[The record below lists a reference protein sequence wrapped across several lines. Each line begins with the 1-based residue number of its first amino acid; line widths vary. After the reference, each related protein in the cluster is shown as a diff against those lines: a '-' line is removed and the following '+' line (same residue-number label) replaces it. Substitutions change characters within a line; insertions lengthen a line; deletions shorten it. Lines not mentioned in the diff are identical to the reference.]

1 MKVNLIG
8 MILNHAGR
16 QWFDGLVVDDD
27 GRSMPAADSLHA
39 LIMEYAKVV
48 NGGKSDLVVAS
59 AEMLTPP
66 STAELLEVINANP
79 RTEGQ
84 DTGARESLKWDWFAL
99 VEQLMTQLQITQ
111 DNQLAEVIGVGP
123 SQISNWRKS
132 RSDLGPVTK
141 LVILDKLRY
150 DFACYALSAV
160 RSGGRRKASSSDQLP
175 MTEAAGER

>member
-8 MILNHAGR
+8 MILNNVGR

-48 NGGKSDLVVAS
+48 NGEKSDLVVAS
-59 AEMLTPP
+59 AEVLTPP
-66 STAELLEVINANP
+66 STAEPLEVVDANP
-79 RTEGQ
+79 QTEDQ
-84 DTGARESLKWDWFAL
+84 AAGAPDSLQWDWFAL

-141 LVILDKLRY
+141 LVILDRLRY
-150 DFACYALSAV
+150 EFAGHALRALV
-160 RSGGRRKASSSDQLP
+160 PASNVKQSTQV
-175 MTEAAGER
+175 

>member
-8 MILNHAGR
+8 MILNNVGR

-48 NGGKSDLVVAS
+48 HGGSSDLVVAS
-59 AEMLTPP
+59 AEVLKT
-66 STAELLEVINANP
+66 STTSDHFEAVVHKP
-79 RTEGQ
+79 RTADE
-84 DTGARESLKWDWFAL
+84 DARTLDGAQWDWFAL
-99 VEQLMTQLQITQ
+99 VEQLMTQLLITQ
-111 DNQLAEVIGVGP
+111 DKQLAEVIGVVP
-123 SQISNWRKS
+123 SQITNWRKG

-150 DFACYALSAV
+150 DFAGHALRALVPISGV
-160 RSGGRRKASSSDQLP
+160 RP
-175 MTEAAGER
+175 AAQD

>member
-8 MILNHAGR
+8 MILNNVGR

-48 NGGKSDLVVAS
+48 NGGTSELVVAS
-59 AEMLTPP
+59 AEVLTPP
-66 STAELLEVINANP
+66 STAEPPEVVDANP
-79 RTEGQ
+79 RTEDQ
-84 DTGARESLKWDWFAL
+84 ASGAPDSRQWDWFAL
-99 VEQLMTQLQITQ
+99 VEQLMTQLRITQ

-150 DFACYALSAV
+150 EFAGHALRALVPISGV
-160 RSGGRRKASSSDQLP
+160 RP
-175 MTEAAGER
+175 AAQD